1 MNSAELR
8 ESEALCALTEKVYL
22 VRGSKP
28 PTTNLVLLDPD
39 TVTVLV

>member
-1 MNSAELR
+1 MKLVSLL
-8 ESEALCALTEKVYL
+8 ALAAPCALTEKVQL

-28 PTTNLVLLDPD
+28 STTNLVLLDPE

>member
-1 MNSAELR
+1 MNLLPLLSLA
-8 ESEALCALTEKVYL
+8 APCAITLKVYL
-22 VRGSKP
+22 VRGSKS

>member
-1 MNSAELR
+1 MNCAELR
-8 ESEALCALTEKVYL
+8 EAEAPCALTEKVYL

-28 PTTNLVLLDPD
+28 LTTNLVLLDPD